1 VTQLLYGVIVTWPR
15 EISDARGSVRHVLR
29 PPMPDPL
36 GEVYFSRVEYGVVKA
51 WHLHTKMTLRYTVA
65 YGRILLGL
73 FDARTGSPTEGQVDT
88 IWLSD
93 TGADYK
99 MVTIPPGIWNGFRGD
114 PDGWAEPAVVLN
126 CADMAHDPNEI
137 VRANPRG
144 FLPDFPWGEYTL
156 GG

>member
-1 VTQLLYGVIVTWPR
+1 MIDGVIITPLR
-15 EISDARGSVRHVLR
+15 EIVDARGSVRHVLVQ
-29 PPMPDPL
+29 PHICQNVA
-36 GEVYFSRVEYGVVKA
+36 EIYFARVEYGVVKA
-51 WHLHTKMTLRYTVA
+51 WHLHSLMTLRYVVA

-73 FDARTGSPTEGQVDT
+73 YDDRAGSPTEGRVDT

-93 TGADYK
+93 TGKDYK

-114 PDGWAEPAVVLN
+114 PDGPDEVAVVLN
-126 CADMAHDPNEI
+126 CPNRPHDPNEI